1 MGQHR
6 QHRAKLAGMEGDLG
20 DAFSES
26 NVHPVNGLRVDRVP
40 DQEERK
46 RQKQDQPQQYERSC
60 RGGHQHACQPP
71 HWHTGQA
78 RACELVDKAVGRN
91 RLQHQSLSQSRYPE
105 HPVAASFPASQPT
118 SPADSASPWNIIKN
132 TWISHDMNLRSRY
145 HNQPR
150 SNTRQTNQAVNA
162 DTPGPIL
169 KSRSVISGS
178 ESRDHSIELC
188 AWAA

>member
-71 HWHTGQA
+71 HWHTFPSRLMHSRGKKRQHNY
-78 RACELVDKAVGRN
+78 KVGR
-91 RLQHQSLSQSRYPE
+91 LG
-105 HPVAASFPASQPT
+105 PVNS
-118 SPADSASPWNIIKN
+118 
-132 TWISHDMNLRSRY
+132 
-145 HNQPR
+145 
-150 SNTRQTNQAVNA
+150 
-162 DTPGPIL
+162 
-169 KSRSVISGS
+169 
-178 ESRDHSIELC
+178 
-188 AWAA
+188 